1 MGRGR
6 RGQAWGLGEGREAV
20 CPCPTVGSGQRT
32 LNRNMR
38 SIVQAD
44 RGEHSVNAKAV
55 GQKRTEELLFGIKSE
70 RRGRCCLSSL

>member
-1 MGRGR
+1 
-6 RGQAWGLGEGREAV
+6 
-20 CPCPTVGSGQRT
+20 VGSGQRT